1 MIMRVQEMALTCADG
16 VPSARILDCART
28 KKLSVHN
35 RGSWIKAN
43 PDRLGFIQNR
53 VFCADVLF
61 IRAEDT
67 VGAQSAQCLLS
78 AHSRIEVPR
87 LDLR

>member
-35 RGSWIKAN
+35 RGSLKRTASSAFA
-43 PDRLGFIQNR
+43 FIQNR
-53 VFCADVLF
+53 AFGTDALF